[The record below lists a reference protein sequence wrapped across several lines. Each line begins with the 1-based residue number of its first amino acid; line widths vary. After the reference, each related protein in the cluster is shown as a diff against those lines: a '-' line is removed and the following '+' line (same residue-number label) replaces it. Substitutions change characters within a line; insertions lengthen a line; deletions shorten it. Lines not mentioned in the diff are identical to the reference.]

1 MSAPR
6 WDITVTVDGVK
17 MQPFQG
23 FTSSAAFTGGGAKAV
38 VMGDLTL
45 TEDQVS
51 PVMDAAL
58 DNGLEVTALHN
69 HVSFDRPRVL
79 FMHIAGTREP
89 LLHGERAANRA
100 LCVVRLRHRGPEVRH
115 QPIAEILVER
125 AAEGEDR
132 IDHRLVVVVQEGD
145 DLLAVQEFRERREVP
160 QVAEEQ
166 AHLAALADRSVA
178 GRRRQ
183 HHGHLGREVAGE
195 SLPAAV
201 LLRHVG
207 HQTGD
212 APDDVDAASGR
223 QGTAYKY
230 AVAEL
235 HPGCSVLPS
244 PF

>member
-79 FMHIAGTREP
+79 FMHIALRGP
-89 LLHGERAANRA
+89 AAPP
-100 LCVVRLRHRGPEVRH
+100 GPEVRH
-115 QPIAEILVER
+115 QPVAEILVER

-132 IDHRLVVVVQEGD
+132 VDHRLVVVVQEGD

-183 HHGHLGREVAGE
+183 HHGHLGRGVAGE

-212 APDDVDAASGR
+212 APDDVHAASGR

-230 AVAEL
+230 VVAEL